1 MIVGVKRGAGGLALA
16 RHLADSKL
24 QNESTLLGMNRK
36 LNSDKIISQIEE
48 IGFLAKPSKSS
59 KPIYHVHADPSVL
72 WSTEQ
77 WKFFW
82 DKFEEEFNLEAQ
94 PFSEVVHEKYGR
106 QHKHRVYSLFQP
118 LTGRTLNFSHD
129 FARVEKIASICEIKF
144 NEKLTPRAHIKAIL
158 NYQPKLTKS
167 LASISDVQPGPATS
181 SDERQ
186 QSERTGISKEKVA
199 QAVFRSWTTSDDGKS
214 FEQALRASNLVL
226 RTGEKT
232 ILVVDMTGNVHSL
245 SRLLNLASK
254 MSGQRIKA
262 NEIQARL
269 NSLILETHKKGEK
282 PNVGTNQEKNTVTG
296 ANDFQ
301 RSEGS
306 QEQLSTSVE
315 LAGTID
321 RKTRTE
327 NREANG
333 YNNPTTSR
341 DFKVSNEVREK
352 IGQATLEI
360 AFLQRK
366 NAIQSLRDISAELSK
381 GKTEIRLYDQ
391 FLRLISAKEKG
402 ARFIL
407 SRRPFSADLLDSD
420 VLIQEMIR
428 APMRRL
434 AIQSEYSS
442 LLSQKLSQA
451 KRNLS
456 PTDELLKTFRF
467 KTKKMKK
474 FEALCLMLEEA
485 KTAQSRAENLLDTSK
500 VRANF
505 EAPLKVRE
513 RLVLVKSWENS
524 PAVIEATSFLR
535 VIDQIKVKAIE
546 NPDFQRLLVENLDK
560 AIKLVLVEA
569 GVIPKKVRISAVSL
583 EARTTQHAYARP
595 RL

>member
-1 MIVGVKRGAGGLALA
+1 
-16 RHLADSKL
+16 
-24 QNESTLLGMNRK
+24 
-36 LNSDKIISQIEE
+36 
-48 IGFLAKPSKSS
+48 
-59 KPIYHVHADPSVL
+59 
-72 WSTEQ
+72 
-77 WKFFW
+77 
-82 DKFEEEFNLEAQ
+82 
-94 PFSEVVHEKYGR
+94 
-106 QHKHRVYSLFQP
+106 
-118 LTGRTLNFSHD
+118 
-129 FARVEKIASICEIKF
+129 
-144 NEKLTPRAHIKAIL
+144 
-158 NYQPKLTKS
+158 
-167 LASISDVQPGPATS
+167 
-181 SDERQ
+181 
-186 QSERTGISKEKVA
+186 
-199 QAVFRSWTTSDDGKS
+199 
-214 FEQALRASNLVL
+214 
-226 RTGEKT
+226 
-232 ILVVDMTGNVHSL
+232 
-245 SRLLNLASK
+245 
-254 MSGQRIKA
+254 
-262 NEIQARL
+262 
-269 NSLILETHKKGEK
+269 
-282 PNVGTNQEKNTVTG
+282 
-296 ANDFQ
+296 
-301 RSEGS
+301 
-306 QEQLSTSVE
+306 
-315 LAGTID
+315 
-321 RKTRTE
+321 
-327 NREANG
+327 
-333 YNNPTTSR
+333 
-341 DFKVSNEVREK
+341 
-352 IGQATLEI
+352 
-360 AFLQRK
+360 
-366 NAIQSLRDISAELSK
+366 
-381 GKTEIRLYDQ
+381 
-391 FLRLISAKEKG
+391 
-402 ARFIL
+402 
-407 SRRPFSADLLDSD
+407 LLDSD